1 MTKNQIAID
10 AIIVA
15 AKIIIVSNNV
25 EQNMDGMDTKELKGW
40 RRWNNDTFNLYIMLV
55 KIYCEIVGSNAE
67 LGSFLVAGFIMYV
80 GHCVCKA
87 LCS

>member
-40 RRWNNDTFNLYIMLV
+40 RS
-55 KIYCEIVGSNAE
+55 SNE
-67 LGSFLVAGFIMYV
+67 SY
-80 GHCVCKA
+80 K
-87 LCS
+87 

>member
-25 EQNMDGMDTKELKGW
+25 EQNMDGMDTKHGVEYKGW
-40 RRWNNDTFNLYIMLV
+40 YSVFYGKETTVAFGI
-55 KIYCEIVGSNAE
+55 KYCPYCGE
-67 LGSFLVAGFIMYV
+67 LLE
-80 GHCVCKA
+80 K
-87 LCS
+87 

>member
-1 MTKNQIAID
+1 MMKNQIAID

-40 RRWNNDTFNLYIMLV
+40 RWSDEN
-55 KIYCEIVGSNAE
+55 
-67 LGSFLVAGFIMYV
+67 
-80 GHCVCKA
+80 H
-87 LCS
+87 